1 MIWGKPDVNKK
12 GEEYFKVEH
21 KQLEFDKNNVEPDLM
36 SFAQYLEDKFKPLT
50 QEEYDSLEQKEK
62 SLEEM
67 NQERNSEKIK
77 ELCDIVEA
85 NHAGAK
91 FKRMFEDMRKKLHVD
106 EKIQVDL
113 NLKLD
118 NTKLDEKILNEPVSP
133 KFTELEKDMD
143 RKEKFKVVF
152 RNSYHNL
159 IISFF
164 NMLINLKKIKQDFAI
179 VFRFFGQDESDIE
192 QLVYEYNCFCDCLH
206 PRYCGDYGYN
216 KVKFDVEKDKKDF
229 RIDTKSQEFISVS
242 YRGEKEEEEK
252 LVLNTMKHPPN
263 EEPESEGPKNIDEF
277 YKNENE
283 NKTQDKKDAEI
294 ISGYKD
300 TFLNFMGKLTQNC
313 TFCILDDYNYY
324 KKNDYKHGKLFLIDP
339 YDVDTLQIF
348 FDSDLH
354 KYPEKLDV
362 IDIVTKKKIPLENC
376 LNKFVVNV
384 EPYRA
389 IIDVNYFNHK
399 IEDCVNNRK
408 NELLKMQG
416 KQVVESTQEEINI
429 EEEIKKIPLENCLNK
444 YVVNVEPYRA
454 IIDINYF
461 NHKIEE
467 CVNIRK
473 EEINI
478 MQGKQSVQPVE
489 DENLNLNIQ
498 QELKKMPGDLYL
510 KMTVLPLLHNALNM
524 CEIVRPSDP
533 IAFISNFMLINKGT
547 SKTMEDLIKEIPKYH
562 ETEDIEQE
570 LLLGEGEY
578 SREEKNDM
586 AGEQF
591 NEEKK
596 ENGENNMN

>member
-1 MIWGKPDVNKK
+1 M
-12 GEEYFKVEH
+12 
-21 KQLEFDKNNVEPDLM
+21 
-36 SFAQYLEDKFKPLT
+36 
-50 QEEYDSLEQKEK
+50 EQKEK
-62 SLEEM
+62 PLEEM
-67 NQERNSEKIK
+67 NKERYSQKIR

-85 NHAGAK
+85 NHAGTK
-91 FKRMFEDMRKKLHVD
+91 FKRMFEDMRKKLRVD

-118 NTKLDEKILNEPVSP
+118 NSKLDEKTLNEPISP
-133 KFTELEKDMD
+133 KFNELSEDAD
-143 RKEKFKVVF
+143 RKEKFRTVF

-179 VFRFFGQDESDIE
+179 VFRFFGHDDSDIE
-192 QLVYEYNCFCDCLH
+192 ELVYEYNCFCDCLH

-216 KVKFDVEKDKKDF
+216 KIKFDVEKDKKDF
-229 RIDTKSQEFISVS
+229 RIDTKTQEFMSVS
-242 YRGEKEEEEK
+242 YRGEQEEDEK
-252 LVLNTMKHPPN
+252 LVLNSMKHPSN
-263 EEPESEGPKNIDEF
+263 EELENGNINLEEYYSTNAPSEDNKLNPEIN
-277 YKNENE
+277 
-283 NKTQDKKDAEI
+283 T
-294 ISGYKD
+294 GYKEAY
-300 TFLNFMGKLTQNC
+300 LSFMGKLTQNC
-313 TFCILDDYNYY
+313 TFCILDDYYFY
-324 KKNDYKHGKLFLIDP
+324 KKHDDKHGKLLLIDP
-339 YDVDTLQIF
+339 YDIDTLQIF
-348 FDSDLH
+348 FDTDLH
-354 KYPEKLDV
+354 KNPEKIDV
-362 IDIVTKKKIPLENC
+362 IDVVTK
-376 LNKFVVNV
+376 
-384 EPYRA
+384 
-389 IIDVNYFNHK
+389 
-399 IEDCVNNRK
+399 
-408 NELLKMQG
+408 
-416 KQVVESTQEEINI
+416 
-429 EEEIKKIPLENCLNK
+429 KKIPLENCLNK

>member
-1 MIWGKPDVNKK
+1 M
-12 GEEYFKVEH
+12 
-21 KQLEFDKNNVEPDLM
+21 
-36 SFAQYLEDKFKPLT
+36 
-50 QEEYDSLEQKEK
+50 EQKEK
-62 SLEEM
+62 PLEEM
-67 NQERNSEKIK
+67 NKERYSQKIR

-85 NHAGAK
+85 NHAGTK
-91 FKRMFEDMRKKLHVD
+91 FKRMFEDMRKKLRVD

-118 NTKLDEKILNEPVSP
+118 NSKLDEKTLNEPISP
-133 KFTELEKDMD
+133 KFNELSEDAD
-143 RKEKFKVVF
+143 RKEKFRTVF

-179 VFRFFGQDESDIE
+179 VFRFFGHDDSDIE
-192 QLVYEYNCFCDCLH
+192 ELVYEYNCFCDCLH

-216 KVKFDVEKDKKDF
+216 KIKFDVEKDKKDF
-229 RIDTKSQEFISVS
+229 RIDTKTQEFMSVS
-242 YRGEKEEEEK
+242 YRGEQEEDEK
-252 LVLNTMKHPPN
+252 LVLNSMKHPSN
-263 EEPESEGPKNIDEF
+263 EELENGNINLEEYYSTNAPSE
-277 YKNENE
+277 E
-283 NKTQDKKDAEI
+283 NKLNPEI
-294 ISGYKD
+294 NTGYKEAY
-300 TFLNFMGKLTQNC
+300 LSFMGKLTQNC
-313 TFCILDDYNYY
+313 TFCILDDYYFY
-324 KKNDYKHGKLFLIDP
+324 KKHDDKHGKLLLIDP
-339 YDVDTLQIF
+339 YDIDTLQIF
-348 FDSDLH
+348 FDTDLH
-354 KYPEKLDV
+354 KNPEKIDV
-362 IDIVTKKKIPLENC
+362 IDVVTK
-376 LNKFVVNV
+376 
-384 EPYRA
+384 
-389 IIDVNYFNHK
+389 
-399 IEDCVNNRK
+399 
-408 NELLKMQG
+408 
-416 KQVVESTQEEINI
+416 
-429 EEEIKKIPLENCLNK
+429 KKIPLENCLNK

-562 ETEDIEQE
+562 ETEDIDQE

>member
-1 MIWGKPDVNKK
+1 M
-12 GEEYFKVEH
+12 
-21 KQLEFDKNNVEPDLM
+21 
-36 SFAQYLEDKFKPLT
+36 
-50 QEEYDSLEQKEK
+50 EQKEK
-62 SLEEM
+62 PLEEM
-67 NQERNSEKIK
+67 NKERYSQKIR

-85 NHAGAK
+85 NHAGTK
-91 FKRMFEDMRKKLHVD
+91 FKRMFEDMRKKLRVD

-118 NTKLDEKILNEPVSP
+118 NSKLDEKTLNEPISP
-133 KFTELEKDMD
+133 KFNELSEDAD
-143 RKEKFKVVF
+143 RKEKFRTVF

-179 VFRFFGQDESDIE
+179 VFRFFGHDDSDIE
-192 QLVYEYNCFCDCLH
+192 ELVYEYNCFCDCLH

-216 KVKFDVEKDKKDF
+216 KIKFDVEKDKKDF
-229 RIDTKSQEFISVS
+229 RIDTKTQEFMSVS
-242 YRGEKEEEEK
+242 YRGEQEEDEK
-252 LVLNTMKHPPN
+252 LVLNSMKHPSN
-263 EEPESEGPKNIDEF
+263 EELENGNINLEEYYSTNAPSE
-277 YKNENE
+277 E
-283 NKTQDKKDAEI
+283 NKLNPEI
-294 ISGYKD
+294 NTGYKEAY
-300 TFLNFMGKLTQNC
+300 LSFMGKLTQNC
-313 TFCILDDYNYY
+313 TFCILDDYYFY
-324 KKNDYKHGKLFLIDP
+324 KKHDNKHGKLLLIDP
-339 YDVDTLQIF
+339 YDIDTLQIF
-348 FDSDLH
+348 FDTDLH
-354 KYPEKLDV
+354 KNPEKIDV
-362 IDIVTKKKIPLENC
+362 IDVVTK
-376 LNKFVVNV
+376 
-384 EPYRA
+384 
-389 IIDVNYFNHK
+389 
-399 IEDCVNNRK
+399 
-408 NELLKMQG
+408 
-416 KQVVESTQEEINI
+416 
-429 EEEIKKIPLENCLNK
+429 KKIPLENCLNK

-510 KMTVLPLLHNALNM
+510 RMTVLPLLHNALNM

-562 ETEDIEQE
+562 ETEDIDQE

>member
-1 MIWGKPDVNKK
+1 M
-12 GEEYFKVEH
+12 
-21 KQLEFDKNNVEPDLM
+21 
-36 SFAQYLEDKFKPLT
+36 
-50 QEEYDSLEQKEK
+50 EQKEK
-62 SLEEM
+62 PLEEM
-67 NQERNSEKIK
+67 NKERYSQKIR

-85 NHAGAK
+85 NHAGTK
-91 FKRMFEDMRKKLHVD
+91 FKRMFEDMRKKLRVD

-118 NTKLDEKILNEPVSP
+118 NSKLDEKTLNEPISP
-133 KFTELEKDMD
+133 KFNELSEDAD
-143 RKEKFKVVF
+143 RKEKFRTVF

-179 VFRFFGQDESDIE
+179 VFRFFGHDDSDIE
-192 QLVYEYNCFCDCLH
+192 ELVYEYNCFCDCLH

-216 KVKFDVEKDKKDF
+216 KIKFDVEKDKKDF
-229 RIDTKSQEFISVS
+229 RIDTKTQEFMSVS
-242 YRGEKEEEEK
+242 YRGEQEEDEK
-252 LVLNTMKHPPN
+252 LVLNSMKHPSN
-263 EEPESEGPKNIDEF
+263 EELENGNINLEEYYSTNTPSE
-277 YKNENE
+277 E
-283 NKTQDKKDAEI
+283 NKLNPEI
-294 ISGYKD
+294 NTGYKEAY
-300 TFLNFMGKLTQNC
+300 LSFMGKLTQNC
-313 TFCILDDYNYY
+313 TFCILDDYYFY
-324 KKNDYKHGKLFLIDP
+324 KKHDNKHGKLLLIDP
-339 YDVDTLQIF
+339 YDIDTLQIF
-348 FDSDLH
+348 FDTDLH
-354 KYPEKLDV
+354 KNPEKIDV
-362 IDIVTKKKIPLENC
+362 IDVVTK
-376 LNKFVVNV
+376 
-384 EPYRA
+384 
-389 IIDVNYFNHK
+389 
-399 IEDCVNNRK
+399 
-408 NELLKMQG
+408 
-416 KQVVESTQEEINI
+416 
-429 EEEIKKIPLENCLNK
+429 KKIPLENCLNK

-478 MQGKQSVQPVE
+478 MQGKQLVQPVE

-562 ETEDIEQE
+562 ETEDIDQE

>member
-1 MIWGKPDVNKK
+1 M
-12 GEEYFKVEH
+12 
-21 KQLEFDKNNVEPDLM
+21 
-36 SFAQYLEDKFKPLT
+36 
-50 QEEYDSLEQKEK
+50 EQKEK
-62 SLEEM
+62 PLEEM
-67 NQERNSEKIK
+67 NKERYSHKIR

-85 NHAGAK
+85 NHAGTK
-91 FKRMFEDMRKKLHVD
+91 FKRMFEDMRKKLRVD

-118 NTKLDEKILNEPVSP
+118 NSKLDEKTLNEPISP
-133 KFTELEKDMD
+133 KFNELSEDAD
-143 RKEKFKVVF
+143 RKEKFRTVF

-179 VFRFFGQDESDIE
+179 VFRFFGHDDSDIE
-192 QLVYEYNCFCDCLH
+192 ELVYEYNCFCDCLH

-216 KVKFDVEKDKKDF
+216 KIKFDVEKDKKDF
-229 RIDTKSQEFISVS
+229 RIDTKTQEFMSVS
-242 YRGEKEEEEK
+242 YRGEQEEDEK
-252 LVLNTMKHPPN
+252 LVLNSMKHPSN
-263 EEPESEGPKNIDEF
+263 EELENGNINLEEYYSTNAPSE
-277 YKNENE
+277 E
-283 NKTQDKKDAEI
+283 NKLNPEI
-294 ISGYKD
+294 NTGYKEAY
-300 TFLNFMGKLTQNC
+300 LSFMGKLTQNC
-313 TFCILDDYNYY
+313 TFCILDDYYFY
-324 KKNDYKHGKLFLIDP
+324 KKHDDKHGKLLLIDP
-339 YDVDTLQIF
+339 YDIDTLQIF
-348 FDSDLH
+348 FDTDLH
-354 KYPEKLDV
+354 KNPEKIDV
-362 IDIVTKKKIPLENC
+362 IDVVTK
-376 LNKFVVNV
+376 
-384 EPYRA
+384 
-389 IIDVNYFNHK
+389 
-399 IEDCVNNRK
+399 
-408 NELLKMQG
+408 
-416 KQVVESTQEEINI
+416 
-429 EEEIKKIPLENCLNK
+429 KKIPLENCLNK

-547 SKTMEDLIKEIPKYH
+547 SKTMEDLIKEIPKYQ
-562 ETEDIEQE
+562 ETEDIDQE

>member
-1 MIWGKPDVNKK
+1 M
-12 GEEYFKVEH
+12 
-21 KQLEFDKNNVEPDLM
+21 
-36 SFAQYLEDKFKPLT
+36 
-50 QEEYDSLEQKEK
+50 EQKEK
-62 SLEEM
+62 PLEEM
-67 NQERNSEKIK
+67 NKERYSQKIR

-85 NHAGAK
+85 NHAGTK
-91 FKRMFEDMRKKLHVD
+91 FKRMFEDMRKKLRVD

-118 NTKLDEKILNEPVSP
+118 NSKLDEKTLNEPISP
-133 KFTELEKDMD
+133 KFNELSEDAD
-143 RKEKFKVVF
+143 RKEKFRTVF

-179 VFRFFGQDESDIE
+179 VFRFFGHDDSDIE
-192 QLVYEYNCFCDCLH
+192 ELVYEYNCFCDCLH

-216 KVKFDVEKDKKDF
+216 KIKFDVEKDKKDF
-229 RIDTKSQEFISVS
+229 RIDTKTQEFMSVS
-242 YRGEKEEEEK
+242 YRGEQEEDEK
-252 LVLNTMKHPPN
+252 LVLNSMKHPSN
-263 EEPESEGPKNIDEF
+263 EELENGNINLEEYYSTNAPSE
-277 YKNENE
+277 E
-283 NKTQDKKDAEI
+283 NKLNPEI
-294 ISGYKD
+294 NTGYKEAY
-300 TFLNFMGKLTQNC
+300 LSFMGKLTQNC
-313 TFCILDDYNYY
+313 TFCILDDYYFY
-324 KKNDYKHGKLFLIDP
+324 KKHDDKHGKLLLIDP
-339 YDVDTLQIF
+339 YDIDTLQIF
-348 FDSDLH
+348 FDTGLH
-354 KYPEKLDV
+354 KNPEKIDV
-362 IDIVTKKKIPLENC
+362 IDVVTK
-376 LNKFVVNV
+376 
-384 EPYRA
+384 
-389 IIDVNYFNHK
+389 
-399 IEDCVNNRK
+399 
-408 NELLKMQG
+408 
-416 KQVVESTQEEINI
+416 
-429 EEEIKKIPLENCLNK
+429 KKIPLENCLNK

-562 ETEDIEQE
+562 ETEDIDQE

>member
-1 MIWGKPDVNKK
+1 M
-12 GEEYFKVEH
+12 
-21 KQLEFDKNNVEPDLM
+21 
-36 SFAQYLEDKFKPLT
+36 
-50 QEEYDSLEQKEK
+50 EQKEK
-62 SLEEM
+62 PLEEM
-67 NQERNSEKIK
+67 NKERYSQKIR

-85 NHAGAK
+85 NHAGTK
-91 FKRMFEDMRKKLHVD
+91 FKRMFEDMRKKLRVD

-118 NTKLDEKILNEPVSP
+118 NSKLDEKTLNEPISP
-133 KFTELEKDMD
+133 KFNELSEDAD
-143 RKEKFKVVF
+143 RKEKFRTVF

-179 VFRFFGQDESDIE
+179 VFRFFGHDESDIE
-192 QLVYEYNCFCDCLH
+192 ELVYEYNCFCDCLH

-216 KVKFDVEKDKKDF
+216 KIKFDVEKDKKDF
-229 RIDTKSQEFISVS
+229 RIDTKTQEFMSVS
-242 YRGEKEEEEK
+242 YRGEQEEDEK
-252 LVLNTMKHPPN
+252 LVLNSMKHPSN
-263 EEPESEGPKNIDEF
+263 EELENGNINLEEYYSTNAPSE
-277 YKNENE
+277 E
-283 NKTQDKKDAEI
+283 NKLNPEI
-294 ISGYKD
+294 NTGYKEAY
-300 TFLNFMGKLTQNC
+300 LSFMGKLTQNC
-313 TFCILDDYNYY
+313 TFCILDDYYFY
-324 KKNDYKHGKLFLIDP
+324 KKHDDKHGKLLLIDP
-339 YDVDTLQIF
+339 YDIDTLQIF
-348 FDSDLH
+348 FDTDLH
-354 KYPEKLDV
+354 KNPEKIDV
-362 IDIVTKKKIPLENC
+362 IDVVTK
-376 LNKFVVNV
+376 
-384 EPYRA
+384 
-389 IIDVNYFNHK
+389 
-399 IEDCVNNRK
+399 
-408 NELLKMQG
+408 
-416 KQVVESTQEEINI
+416 
-429 EEEIKKIPLENCLNK
+429 KKIPLENCLNK

-562 ETEDIEQE
+562 ETEDIDQE

>member
-1 MIWGKPDVNKK
+1 MD
-12 GEEYFKVEH
+12 
-21 KQLEFDKNNVEPDLM
+21 
-36 SFAQYLEDKFKPLT
+36 
-50 QEEYDSLEQKEK
+50 
-62 SLEEM
+62 
-67 NQERNSEKIK
+67 NS
-77 ELCDIVEA
+77 
-85 NHAGAK
+85 
-91 FKRMFEDMRKKLHVD
+91 
-106 EKIQVDL
+106 
-113 NLKLD
+113 
-118 NTKLDEKILNEPVSP
+118 KLDEKTLNEPISP
-133 KFTELEKDMD
+133 KFNELSEDAD
-143 RKEKFKVVF
+143 RKEKFRTVF

-179 VFRFFGQDESDIE
+179 VFRFFGHDDSDIE
-192 QLVYEYNCFCDCLH
+192 ELVYEYNCFCDCLH

-216 KVKFDVEKDKKDF
+216 KIKFDVEKDKKDF
-229 RIDTKSQEFISVS
+229 RIDTKTQEFMSVS
-242 YRGEKEEEEK
+242 YRGEQEEDEK
-252 LVLNTMKHPPN
+252 LVLNSMKHPSN
-263 EEPESEGPKNIDEF
+263 EELENGNINLEEYYSTNAPSE
-277 YKNENE
+277 E
-283 NKTQDKKDAEI
+283 NKLNPEI
-294 ISGYKD
+294 NTGYKEAY
-300 TFLNFMGKLTQNC
+300 LSFMGKLTQNC
-313 TFCILDDYNYY
+313 TFCILDDYYFY
-324 KKNDYKHGKLFLIDP
+324 KKHDDKHGKLLLIDP
-339 YDVDTLQIF
+339 YDIDTLQIF
-348 FDSDLH
+348 FDTDLH
-354 KYPEKLDV
+354 KNPEKIDV
-362 IDIVTKKKIPLENC
+362 IDVVTK
-376 LNKFVVNV
+376 
-384 EPYRA
+384 
-389 IIDVNYFNHK
+389 
-399 IEDCVNNRK
+399 
-408 NELLKMQG
+408 
-416 KQVVESTQEEINI
+416 
-429 EEEIKKIPLENCLNK
+429 KKIPLENCLNK

-562 ETEDIEQE
+562 ETEDIDQE

>member
-1 MIWGKPDVNKK
+1 MNK
-12 GEEYFKVEH
+12 ERY
-21 KQLEFDKNNVEPDLM
+21 
-36 SFAQYLEDKFKPLT
+36 S
-50 QEEYDSLEQKEK
+50 QKI
-62 SLEEM
+62 
-67 NQERNSEKIK
+67 R

-85 NHAGAK
+85 NHAGTK
-91 FKRMFEDMRKKLHVD
+91 FKRMFEDMRKKLRVD

-118 NTKLDEKILNEPVSP
+118 NSKLDEKTLNEPISP
-133 KFTELEKDMD
+133 KFNELSEDAD
-143 RKEKFKVVF
+143 RKEKFRTVF

-179 VFRFFGQDESDIE
+179 VFRFFGHDDSDIE
-192 QLVYEYNCFCDCLH
+192 ELVYEYNCFCDCLH

-216 KVKFDVEKDKKDF
+216 KIKFDVEKDKKDF
-229 RIDTKSQEFISVS
+229 RIDTKTQEFMSVS
-242 YRGEKEEEEK
+242 YRGEQEEDEK
-252 LVLNTMKHPPN
+252 LVLNSMKHPSN
-263 EEPESEGPKNIDEF
+263 EELENGNINLEEYYSTNAPSE
-277 YKNENE
+277 E
-283 NKTQDKKDAEI
+283 NKLNPEI
-294 ISGYKD
+294 NTGYKEAY
-300 TFLNFMGKLTQNC
+300 LSFMGKLTQNC
-313 TFCILDDYNYY
+313 TFCILDDYYFY
-324 KKNDYKHGKLFLIDP
+324 KKHDDKHGKLLLIDP
-339 YDVDTLQIF
+339 YDIDTLQIF
-348 FDSDLH
+348 FDTDLH
-354 KYPEKLDV
+354 KNPEKIDV
-362 IDIVTKKKIPLENC
+362 IDVVTK
-376 LNKFVVNV
+376 
-384 EPYRA
+384 
-389 IIDVNYFNHK
+389 
-399 IEDCVNNRK
+399 
-408 NELLKMQG
+408 
-416 KQVVESTQEEINI
+416 
-429 EEEIKKIPLENCLNK
+429 KKIPLENCLNK

-562 ETEDIEQE
+562 ETEDIDQE

>member
-1 MIWGKPDVNKK
+1 M
-12 GEEYFKVEH
+12 
-21 KQLEFDKNNVEPDLM
+21 
-36 SFAQYLEDKFKPLT
+36 
-50 QEEYDSLEQKEK
+50 EQKEK
-62 SLEEM
+62 PLEEM
-67 NQERNSEKIK
+67 NKERYSQKIR

-85 NHAGAK
+85 NHAGTK
-91 FKRMFEDMRKKLHVD
+91 FKRMFEDMRKKLRVD

-118 NTKLDEKILNEPVSP
+118 NSKLDEKTLNEPISP
-133 KFTELEKDMD
+133 KFNELSEDAD
-143 RKEKFKVVF
+143 RKEKFRTVF

-179 VFRFFGQDESDIE
+179 VFRFFGHDDSDIE
-192 QLVYEYNCFCDCLH
+192 ELVYEYNCFCDCLH

-216 KVKFDVEKDKKDF
+216 KIKFDVEKDKKDF
-229 RIDTKSQEFISVS
+229 RIDTKTQEFMSVS
-242 YRGEKEEEEK
+242 YRGEQEEDEK
-252 LVLNTMKHPPN
+252 LVLNSMKHPSN
-263 EEPESEGPKNIDEF
+263 EELENGNINLEEYYSTNAPSE
-277 YKNENE
+277 E
-283 NKTQDKKDAEI
+283 NKLNPEI
-294 ISGYKD
+294 NTGYKEAY
-300 TFLNFMGKLTQNC
+300 LSFMGKLTQNC
-313 TFCILDDYNYY
+313 TFCILDDYYFY
-324 KKNDYKHGKLFLIDP
+324 KKHDDKHGKLLLIDP
-339 YDVDTLQIF
+339 YDIDTLQIF
-348 FDSDLH
+348 FDTDLH
-354 KYPEKLDV
+354 KNPEKIDV
-362 IDIVTKKKIPLENC
+362 IDVVTK
-376 LNKFVVNV
+376 
-384 EPYRA
+384 
-389 IIDVNYFNHK
+389 
-399 IEDCVNNRK
+399 
-408 NELLKMQG
+408 
-416 KQVVESTQEEINI
+416 
-429 EEEIKKIPLENCLNK
+429 KKIPLENCLNK

-547 SKTMEDLIKEIPKYH
+547 SKTMEDLIKEIPKYN
-562 ETEDIEQE
+562 ETEDIDQE